1 MAVPTGSDIA
11 MLVAVSYLLRF
22 ILCACVVRFA
32 VTFHSICLHW
42 PEESDAEVRHRLSP
56 VSKLLAELFKKQ
68 RVAAPR
74 RLRDPAKTKKKLAGP

>member
-1 MAVPTGSDIA
+1 MAVPTGS
-11 MLVAVSYLLRF
+11 
-22 ILCACVVRFA
+22 ILSPP
-32 VTFHSICLHW
+32 HSGTSSRLSGIRGNYSTL
-42 PEESDAEVRHRLSP
+42 EFRLSP

>member
-22 ILCACVVRFA
+22 ILCACVVRPLSVYSRGNYSTLEF
-32 VTFHSICLHW
+32 
-42 PEESDAEVRHRLSP
+42 RLSP